1 VGKRAAKQREPPK
14 ETSAALAKE
23 INDFFY
29 LFGLGADVLGLPV
42 VAGVSSGIHVMLDR
56 NASNGPSGGFLCL
69 IIYRHFARRF
79 CRKRCKDL
87 HLARLRQQAQES
99 KGRWLAHAVG
109 IHVSGPRRH
118 APCAIGNI
126 PRYRPAAIST
136 LQVVASGPCAL
147 ARDMRTSLGELIC

>member
-1 VGKRAAKQREPPK
+1 MGKRGAKQREPPK

-23 INDFFY
+23 INDFFH

-42 VAGVSSGIHVMLDR
+42 VAGV
-56 NASNGPSGGFLCL
+56 CL

-99 KGRWLAHAVG
+99 KGRWLAYLFG
-109 IHVSGPRRH
+109 F
-118 APCAIGNI
+118 
-126 PRYRPAAIST
+126 T
-136 LQVVASGPCAL
+136 
-147 ARDMRTSLGELIC
+147 